1 MEAFL
6 ADLRYAFRNMR
17 SNLSFTA
24 IALAALAIGIGAN
37 VAIFTVVDAVLLQ
50 PLPYPQPDRIMKLG
64 RRFRA
69 GVGDSNSIPKYMV
82 WRQND
87 VFEAMAIYDFGAL
100 AMNLGSG
107 NPPEPVKGAHVSADY
122 FKVFG
127 VLPIAG
133 RTFSQAEDLPH
144 GPAVA
149 VLSYG
154 VWQMRFGS
162 AGDVIGR
169 PILLNGVPYDV
180 VGILPNSFHSDPEAD
195 VWIPLQADP
204 NSTDQGHYLNVARR
218 LRRAV
223 TPAAAEA
230 QMKIVGERVR
240 GLKPKWRDA
249 DEGVAVVP
257 MREATTGDVRT
268 ALLVLF
274 GAVAL
279 VLLIAC
285 ANVANLLLARA
296 AGRQREL
303 AIRSAMGA
311 DRGRMVR
318 QLLTESVLLSGCG
331 GLLGLALGAWG
342 VRALLLLVPGNIPR
356 VTDPNGTGIL
366 IPVLDWR
373 VTAFTIGL
381 SLVTGVMFG
390 LFPALQTSKPD
401 LVSTLKEASGRS
413 GTSLRHKRVRSVL
426 VVTEMA
432 LALVLLVGAA
442 LLIRTFVGLRSV
454 ESGIDA
460 HNVLTFQTSLAG
472 TAYSSTASV
481 SNLTTQ
487 VVQRIEPVP
496 VVDAATSTIAL
507 PVESG
512 IDLPFTIV
520 GKPPARGEYT
530 GDEQWRSV
538 SPHYFSAFRIPL
550 VHGRVFTDRDTASGP
565 RLVIINEAMAKKY
578 WANEDP
584 IGQLIVIGKGL
595 GPQFEEPPRQIVGI
609 VGNVRE
615 NGLARN
621 AATSVMYIP
630 QSQMTEGLTTLA
642 NNVIPLSWAVRTTTD
657 PMPLRVAIERELR
670 GVDGQIVISH
680 ERTMEQV
687 LSGAVAR
694 QSFNMV
700 LLSIFAGA
708 ALVLAAI
715 GIYGLMSYSVEQR
728 TQEIGIRMAL
738 GANRATMLKTVLRE
752 GMTLAIVG
760 VAIGLVLAYGLTR
773 LLASL
778 LFGVKTS
785 DPFTFVAVAGVLT
798 IVAATA
804 AFIPARRATTI
815 DPAIALRYEY
825 RLFQDPDTRC
835 AASRTASY

>member
-1 MEAFL
+1 
-6 ADLRYAFRNMR
+6 
-17 SNLSFTA
+17 
-24 IALAALAIGIGAN
+24 
-37 VAIFTVVDAVLLQ
+37 
-50 PLPYPQPDRIMKLG
+50 
-64 RRFRA
+64 
-69 GVGDSNSIPKYMV
+69 MV

-154 VWQMRFGS
+154 VWQMRFGG

-204 NSTDQGHYLNVARR
+204 NSTNQGHYLNVAGR
-218 LRRAV
+218 LKRGV

-230 QMKIVGERVR
+230 QMKIVGERFR
-240 GLKPKWRDA
+240 RLNPKWMDA
-249 DEGVAVVP
+249 DESVAVVP

-487 VVQRIEPVP
+487 VVQRIEAVP
-496 VVDAATSTIAL
+496 GVDAATSTIAL

-815 DPAIALRYEY
+815 DPAIALRYE
-825 RLFQDPDTRC
+825 
-835 AASRTASY
+835 

>member
-1 MEAFL
+1 M
-6 ADLRYAFRNMR
+6 
-17 SNLSFTA
+17 
-24 IALAALAIGIGAN
+24 
-37 VAIFTVVDAVLLQ
+37 
-50 PLPYPQPDRIMKLG
+50 
-64 RRFRA
+64 
-69 GVGDSNSIPKYMV
+69 
-82 WRQND
+82 
-87 VFEAMAIYDFGAL
+87 
-100 AMNLGSG
+100 
-107 NPPEPVKGAHVSADY
+107 
-122 FKVFG
+122 
-127 VLPIAG
+127 
-133 RTFSQAEDLPH
+133 
-144 GPAVA
+144 
-149 VLSYG
+149 LSYS
-154 VWQMRFGS
+154 VWQMRFGG

-204 NSTDQGHYLNVARR
+204 NSTNQGHYLNVAGR
-218 LRRAV
+218 LKRGV

-230 QMKIVGERVR
+230 QMKIVGERFR
-240 GLKPKWRDA
+240 RLNPKWMDA
-249 DEGVAVVP
+249 DESVAVVP

-442 LLIRTFVGLRSV
+442 LLIRSFVGLRSV

-487 VVQRIEPVP
+487 VVQRIEAVP
-496 VVDAATSTIAL
+496 GVDAATSTIAL

-815 DPAIALRYEY
+815 DPAIALRYE
-825 RLFQDPDTRC
+825 
-835 AASRTASY
+835 